1 MSTNRTELETN
12 ILRKQTKAYI
22 DDSPFTVRL
31 VPYPETRTAAGG
43 KTRAGGVPRKPQT
56 FRLVPLD
63 RMASATTN
71 LQTGRPAD
79 GKEHQANFMLMGEWD
94 LEIGRGDK
102 FTGEDGTVYEVVE
115 VQPSG
120 SAPYLRRA
128 KVRGIPAD
136 NG

>member
-1 MSTNRTELETN
+1 MSTNRVELETD
-12 ILRKQTKAYI
+12 ILRRQTKAYI
-22 DDSPFTVRL
+22 DDAPFTVRL

-43 KTRAGGVPRKPQT
+43 KTRMAGTPRKPQT

-71 LQTGRPAD
+71 IQTGRPAD
-79 GKEHQANFMLMGEWD
+79 GQEHQANFMLMGEWN
-94 LEIGRGDK
+94 LEINRGDK
-102 FTGEDGTVYEVVE
+102 FNDDDGTEYEVVE

-128 KVRGIPAD
+128 KVRGIPDD

>member
-1 MSTNRTELETN
+1 MATSRSEIETEV
-12 ILRKQTKAYI
+12 LRYQTKAYI
-22 DDSPFTVRL
+22 DDAPTTVRL
-31 VPYPETRTAAGG
+31 IPHPETRTPSGG
-43 KTRAGGVPRKPQT
+43 KVRTPGIPRKPQT

-71 LQTGRPAD
+71 AQSGRPAD
-79 GKEHQANFMLMGEWD
+79 GVEHQANFEIMGEWD
-94 LEIGRGDK
+94 LEISRGDK
-102 FTGEDGTVYEVVE
+102 FTGDDGTEYEVVE

-128 KVRGIPAD
+128 TVRGIPAD